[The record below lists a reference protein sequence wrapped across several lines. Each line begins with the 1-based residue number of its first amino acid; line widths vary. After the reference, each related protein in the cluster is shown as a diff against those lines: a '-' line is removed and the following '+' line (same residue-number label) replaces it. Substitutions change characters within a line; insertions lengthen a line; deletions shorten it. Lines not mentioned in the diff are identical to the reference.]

1 MSILARLEQ
10 IKKQVR
16 LIAEQSFKENWISE
30 DEYNHIVN
38 VLEKEKI
45 TIGVVGQM
53 KYGKSTLLNAYIF
66 KKPVLPS
73 ASTPMTASLTF
84 ICYGDEAVE
93 VEFYT
98 PDEWKEIEKLAQ
110 ENYDS
115 DIVRSAQEL
124 VQNSFHIKNE
134 LKNLLGK
141 KIKIKFQDLN
151 KYVGVGGKYV
161 PITKSITISYPEEIL
176 KNADF
181 VDTPGFNDPIISREL
196 RARELL
202 SKADVVLVLLFSH
215 RPFDASDKDIIFSK
229 IRNVGLGK
237 AILVINKWDLLL
249 DEYGTE
255 EKVINYI
262 IEKFNQEIVNLQNED
277 KIISKIFSKSKIIPF
292 SSLLALLGV
301 TNKNEI
307 VKDKDGLGWYY
318 SDYSKKFPSLKTQ
331 SDFVTLSKLPEL
343 EKEIDE
349 IIKNEKLTILVNK
362 PISKILGKMNEIKNL
377 NESKFYNIE
386 MEIKNLNRTKT
397 EIQQELKNFKLAEKE
412 IKKVISTAIFE
423 LKKEI
428 ILKKNEFERYVE
440 SQYNHLIKEIPSIIP
455 EKKIY
460 TLPHNY
466 IKNCESL
473 IETRLIEFQDIIEQ
487 EIAFRLKEMVL
498 LISRFI
504 SDIDV
509 EIEQIA
515 YKNISYSVEDLIK
528 IKKPILDNLNE
539 KINFYVECNIDIN
552 TNLLVP
558 SIINI
563 VLPPILFPLSFILS
577 LSLNKSEIIKNAR
590 EKIETSIPLENL
602 LQSINDFSQKLM
614 DYSDFIE
621 EKFNELVI
629 LPLKNIL
636 EQSEK
641 SSADRENRLKELLNE
656 KELLTHQLKKI
667 EERKKIYE
675 NELRQLME

>member
-1 MSILARLEQ
+1 MSILDRLEQ
-10 IKKQVR
+10 IKNQVR
-16 LIAEQSFKENWISE
+16 LIAEQSLKENWISE
-30 DEYNHIVN
+30 DDYNNIVN
-38 VLEKEKI
+38 DLEKEKI
-45 TIGVVGQM
+45 IIGVVGQM
-53 KYGKSTLLNAYIF
+53 KYGKSTLLNAFIF
-66 KKPVLPS
+66 KKPILPS

-84 ICYGDEAVE
+84 ITYGDEAVV

-98 PDEWKEIEKLAQ
+98 HDEWKEIEKLSQ
-110 ENYDS
+110 ENSDS
-115 DIVRSAQEL
+115 DIVKSAQEL
-124 VQNSFHIKNE
+124 VQNSFHIKHE

-141 KIKIKFQDLN
+141 KHKITFQDLN

-161 PITKSITISYPEEIL
+161 PITKSITISYPVDIL
-176 KNADF
+176 KNVDF

-196 RARELL
+196 RAKELL

-237 AILVINKWDLLL
+237 VILVVNKWDLLL

-262 IEKFNQEIVNLQNED
+262 NEKFNQEIVNLQNED

-301 TNKNEI
+301 TNENEI

-318 SDYSKKFPSLKTQ
+318 SDYSKKFPSLRKQ
-331 SDFVTLSKLPEL
+331 SDFVSLSKLPEL

-377 NESKFYNIE
+377 TESKIYSIE
-386 MEIKNLNRTKT
+386 MEIKNLDRKKS
-397 EIQQELKNFKLAEKE
+397 EIQQELNSFKIAEKE
-412 IKKVISTAIFE
+412 IKGVILTEIFE
-423 LKKEI
+423 LEKQI
-428 ILKKNEFERYVE
+428 IIKKNEFKRYVE
-440 SQYNHLIKEIPSIIP
+440 SQYNQLFKEIPSIIP
-455 EKKIY
+455 EKKFYEFPHIY
-460 TLPHNY
+460 V
-466 IKNCESL
+466 KKCESI
-473 IETRLIEFQDIIEQ
+473 IEIRLIEFKDAIDQ
-487 EIAFRLKEMVL
+487 EFASRKNEMVL

-509 EIEQIA
+509 KIEQIA

-528 IKKPILDNLNE
+528 IKKPILDILNE
-539 KINFYVECNIDIN
+539 EINFSFEYNIDLPLVSIASIASI
-552 TNLLVP
+552 LL
-558 SIINI
+558 
-563 VLPPILFPLSFILS
+563 PLLS
-577 LSLNKSEIIKNAR
+577 LLLFNLISNKSEIIKIAS
-590 EKIETSIPLENL
+590 EKIENNIPLDNL
-602 LQSINDFSQKLM
+602 LQSIESFSQKLM
-614 DYSDFIE
+614 DYSKYID

-629 LPLKNIL
+629 LPLKNNL

-641 SSADRENRLKELLNE
+641 FSADREMRLKKLLSE

-667 EERKKIYE
+667 EERKKIYQ
-675 NELRQLME
+675 NELSQLMV